1 MKVVV
6 TGGGGFIGSQ
16 LVKYQLDKGR
26 EVVANG
32 MVYSWVS
39 VFYFYFGGE
48 KA

>member
-6 TGGGGFIGSQ
+6 TGGGFIGSQ
-16 LVKYQLDKGR
+16 FVKYQLDKGR
-26 EVVANG
+26 EVVADG

-39 VFYFYFGGE
+39 AFYFYFGGE